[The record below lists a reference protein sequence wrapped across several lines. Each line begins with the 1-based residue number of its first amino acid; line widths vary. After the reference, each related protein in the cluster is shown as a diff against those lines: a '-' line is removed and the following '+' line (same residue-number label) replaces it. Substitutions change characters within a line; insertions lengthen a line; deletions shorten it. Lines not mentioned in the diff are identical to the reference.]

1 MKPLSVPTLAFLSIA
16 LGASAAAAQQLPLPA
31 PSPRAT
37 VTQTVGIT
45 EVSVDYSSP
54 GLRGRKPFGAAK
66 DSLVPFGQLWR
77 AGANAATKV
86 TFSRDAVVADK
97 PVPAGTYSLFF
108 IPNAKSWTVVLNKNK
123 DASNQSYDEKQ
134 DLLRFEAKPDK
145 APKRERLTYLFANT
159 TDDAT
164 RIDMEW
170 DEIRVSIPVKV
181 DTAAHTAAV
190 IEQHVDANWRPLA
203 NAARY
208 YADTAKD
215 AQRAIELIDAS
226 IAVKATWFNLWV
238 KAQIL
243 ANGGNFK
250 DAYPLA
256 EKAYELGNKDS
267 YFFWKADVEK
277 ALADWKAKI

>member
-1 MKPLSVPTLAFLSIA
+1 MKRLSVPTLAVLSIA
-16 LGASAAAAQQLPLPA
+16 LGASAASAQQLPLPA
-31 PSPRAT
+31 SSPRAT

-45 EVSVDYSSP
+45 DVSVDYSSP
-54 GLRGRKPFGAAK
+54 GLKGRKPFG
-66 DSLVPFGQLWR
+66 SLVPFGKIWR

-86 TFSRDAVVADK
+86 TFGRDAVVGDK

-108 IPNAKSWTVVLNKNK
+108 IPTAKTWTVVLNKNK
-123 DASNQSYDEKQ
+123 DASEQSYDEKQ
-134 DLLRFEAKPDK
+134 DLLRLEVKPDK

-170 DEIRVSIPVKV
+170 DELRVSIPVKV
-181 DTAAHTAAV
+181 DTAAQTAAA
-190 IEQHVDANWRPLA
+190 IQQHVDGGWRPLA

-208 YADTAKD
+208 YADTVKD
-215 AQRAIELIDAS
+215 AAKATELIDAS
-226 IAVKATWFNLWV
+226 IAVKTTWFNVWV

-256 EKAYELGNKDS
+256 EKAYELGNKDQ
-267 YFFWKADVEK
+267 YFFWKAEVEK
-277 ALADWKAKI
+277 ALADWKAKL